1 MKTANH
7 YSHSFELNL
16 TNIPGKASDRIALRI
31 LYPGLLAGF
40 ALMLLA
46 LYEVLTP
53 FSPAFPA
60 KTPNRFSARLFLTV

>member
-46 LYEVLTP
+46 LYEFGNV
-53 FSPAFPA
+53 
-60 KTPNRFSARLFLTV
+60 FLTGSGFDAVFAGVSG

>member
-46 LYEVLTP
+46 LYEFGNVFLNGSGFDAVLAG
-53 FSPAFPA
+53 FSG
-60 KTPNRFSARLFLTV
+60 